1 MKSNSKWLGSPGFD
15 LVFILLPPFYCL
27 AVLLLF
33 PALFTQQEVN
43 PIAWLILVLGIDVAH
58 VYSTLFRTY
67 FKAEARKKWRKLL
80 IVTPIVVWV
89 VALLLYQFGDLIFW
103 RVIAYLA
110 VYHFVR
116 QQYGFFKLYNRGV
129 DVPTWEQFIDM
140 LAIYGATLYPIIFW
154 HLSADRNFNWFLAGD
169 FWVKPYPELIP
180 YLGLLYGLI
189 LLMYLAKEIRRSLK
203 LGLNVSKNIL
213 LLGTA
218 FSWYAGIVWFNGDLI
233 FTLFNVVSHGIPY
246 IALVWLFE
254 QKQTTKRPLFKSAA
268 YLFVFVVAILA
279 FAYIEE
285 GLWDGLVWQEHT
297 ALFSQFSA
305 LNQYRSPLIL
315 GLVIPLLVVPQVT
328 HYILD
333 GFIWKRSAS

>member
-1 MKSNSKWLGSPGFD
+1 MKSNSKWLGSPLFD

-27 AVLLLF
+27 AILILF
-33 PALFTQQEVN
+33 PTYFTSEEVS
-43 PIAWLILVLGIDVAH
+43 PAAWLILVLGIDVAH

-67 FKAEARKKWRKLL
+67 FKAEARRKWRLL
-80 IVTPIVVWV
+80 LMVTPVVVWLA
-89 VALLLYQFGDLIFW
+89 ALLLYQFGDLVFW

-116 QQYGFFKLYNRGV
+116 QQYGFFRLYNRTV
-129 DVPTWEQFIDM
+129 EIPRWEQIIDA
-140 LAIYGATLYPIIFW
+140 LAIYGASLYPLAYW
-154 HLSADRNFNWFLAGD
+154 HLSADRNFSWFIAGD
-169 FWVKPYPELIP
+169 FMVNPHPQIIP
-180 YLGLLYGLI
+180 YLTVVYVTILI
-189 LLMYLAKEIRRSLK
+189 AYIAKEALRTSRQ
-203 LGLNVSKNIL
+203 GLNLPKNL
-213 LLGTA
+213 LLFGTA

-246 IALVWLFE
+246 MALVWLFE
-254 QKQTTKRPLFKSAA
+254 HKGKAKKTTFKTIS
-268 YLFVFVVAILA
+268 YLAIFLITIIA

-285 GLWDGLVWQEHT
+285 GLWDGLVWQEH
-297 ALFSQFSA
+297 ANLFPSLEVFD
-305 LNQYRSPLIL
+305 QYRSPLVL